1 MFVHFH
7 IITKKKQ
14 KKNATN
20 KLKYALGQRGAF
32 KTEEAIRGV
41 LY

>member
-7 IITKKKQ
+7 IITKKN

-20 KLKYALGQRGAF
+20 KLKYALGKTGVF

>member
-1 MFVHFH
+1 MFIF
-7 IITKKKQ
+7 ILLQK

-20 KLKYALGQRGAF
+20 KLKYALAKRGVF